1 MLGNV
6 MERLRF
12 RTIGEI
18 LYEVMTGLLFYPRTL
33 WRVLLWPTEAA
44 VLVERGR
51 DEAGVDAQGGPPPDL
66 VSPPLFLLISIL
78 LAHALDLFLRGG
90 WGDSASSDLGPLLFR
105 ALAFSLFPLAMAA
118 GTLRR
123 QGRPVDH
130 ATLREPFELQCLCA
144 APFVLSLSVAVTL
157 IGSPTVSTR
166 WAGAAIGLAAVVW
179 YLSVQTRWVRRRLAV
194 GGFQAFRTAAWL
206 FAVASFCCLP
216 PALLIL
222 GPSSPEPN

>member
-1 MLGNV
+1 MLGTV

-33 WRVLLWPTEAA
+33 WRVLLWPAEALATSRAGREEAA
-44 VLVERGR
+44 
-51 DEAGVDAQGGPPPDL
+51 AGGGPPDL
-66 VSPPLFLLISIL
+66 VSPPLFLFISIL
-78 LAHALDLFLRGG
+78 LAHALDLFLRGELG
-90 WGDSASSDLGPLLFR
+90 QAAPSAGLGPLLFR
-105 ALAFSLFPLAMAA
+105 VVAFSLFPLVMAA

-144 APFVLSLSVAVTL
+144 APFALSLSVAAILV
-157 IGSPTVSTR
+157 GSPTASTR
-166 WAGAAIGLAAVVW
+166 LAGGAIGLAAVAW
-179 YLSVQTRWVRRRLAV
+179 YLCVQTRWLHRRLAV
-194 GGFQAFRTAAWL
+194 GSFQAFRTAAWL
-206 FAVASFCCLP
+206 FAVALFCCLP

-222 GPSSPEPN
+222 GPPHPEPG

>member
-1 MLGNV
+1 
-6 MERLRF
+6 MERVRF
-12 RTIGEI
+12 RTMGEI

-33 WRVLLWPTEAA
+33 WRVLLWPAEALA
-44 VLVERGR
+44 PAQAGR
-51 DEAGVDAQGGPPPDL
+51 DEAEANAAGAPADL

-78 LAHALDLFLRGG
+78 LAQALDVFLRGQLG
-90 WGDSASSDLGPLLFR
+90 EAAASGLGPLLFR
-105 ALAFSLFPLAMAA
+105 VLAFSLFPLVMAA

-123 QGRPVDH
+123 QGRPIDH

-144 APFVLSLSVAVTL
+144 APFALSLSVAVIL
-157 IGSPTVSTR
+157 IGSPTGSTR
-166 WAGAAIGLAAVVW
+166 LAGAAIGLAAVAW
-179 YLSVQTRWVRRRLAV
+179 YLSVQTRWLHRRLAV

-222 GPSSPEPN
+222 GPPHPERG

>member
-1 MLGNV
+1 

-33 WRVLLWPTEAA
+33 WRVLLWPAEALA
-44 VLVERGR
+44 APPAGR
-51 DEAGVDAQGGPPPDL
+51 EDAAASSPDL
-66 VSPPLFLLISIL
+66 VSPPLFLFLSIL
-78 LAHALDLFLRGG
+78 LAHALDLFLRGALFLRG
-90 WGDSASSDLGPLLFR
+90 VLGDAAEASSLGQLLFR
-105 ALAFSLFPLAMAA
+105 LVAFSLFPLVMAT

-144 APFVLSLSVAVTL
+144 APFALSLSVAAILVV
-157 IGSPTVSTR
+157 SPAAATR
-166 WAGAAIGLAAVVW
+166 LAGLAIGLAAVAW
-179 YLSVQTRWVRRRLAV
+179 YLCVQTRWLRGRLAV
-194 GGFQAFRTAAWL
+194 GRFQAFRTATWL
-206 FAVASFCCLP
+206 FVLALACCLP

-222 GPSSPEPN
+222 GAPRVQTG

>member
-1 MLGNV
+1 
-6 MERLRF
+6 MERVRF
-12 RTIGEI
+12 RTMGEI

-33 WRVLLWPTEAA
+33 WRVLLWPAEALA
-44 VLVERGR
+44 PAQAGR
-51 DEAGVDAQGGPPPDL
+51 DEAEANAAGAPADL

-78 LAHALDLFLRGG
+78 LAQALDVFLRGQLG
-90 WGDSASSDLGPLLFR
+90 EAAASGLGPLLFR
-105 ALAFSLFPLAMAA
+105 VLAFSLFPLVMAA

-123 QGRPVDH
+123 QGRPIDH

-144 APFVLSLSVAVTL
+144 APFALSLSVAVIL
-157 IGSPTVSTR
+157 IGSPTGSTR
-166 WAGAAIGLAAVVW
+166 LAGVAIGLAAVAW
-179 YLSVQTRWVRRRLAV
+179 YLSVQTRWLHRRLAV

-222 GPSSPEPN
+222 GPPHPERG

>member
-1 MLGNV
+1 

-33 WRVLLWPTEAA
+33 WRVLLWPAEALGA
-44 VLVERGR
+44 SQGR
-51 DEAGVDAQGGPPPDL
+51 DEAGQPPDL

-78 LAHALDLFLRGG
+78 LAHALDLFLRGAL
-90 WGDSASSDLGPLLFR
+90 DETAASSGLGTLLFR
-105 ALAFSLFPLAMAA
+105 AVAFSLFPLVMAA

-144 APFVLSLSVAVTL
+144 APFALSLSVAVIL
-157 IGSPTVSTR
+157 IASQAASTR
-166 WAGAAIGLAAVVW
+166 LAGGAIGLAAVAW
-179 YLSVQTRWVRRRLAV
+179 YLSVQTRWLHRRLAV
-194 GGFQAFRTAAWL
+194 GSFQAFRTAAWL
-206 FAVASFCCLP
+206 FAVAVACCLP

-222 GPSSPEPN
+222 GAPHPEAG